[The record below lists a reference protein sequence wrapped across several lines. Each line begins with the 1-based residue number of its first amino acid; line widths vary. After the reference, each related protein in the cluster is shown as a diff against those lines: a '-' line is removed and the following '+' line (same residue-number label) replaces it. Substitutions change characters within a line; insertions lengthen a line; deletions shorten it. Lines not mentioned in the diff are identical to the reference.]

1 MKSPKLM
8 KKKMRRTRMR
18 LQKTFLA
25 EYQTIR
31 ILKMRK
37 RLKEIVVVKLR
48 NLNIQALLIQFR
60 LLDEI
65 SKNK

>member
-8 KKKMRRTRMR
+8 KKKMRKTRMR
-18 LQKTFLA
+18 LEKTFLA

-48 NLNIQALLIQFR
+48 NLNIQA
-60 LLDEI
+60 
-65 SKNK
+65 